1 MQESNPTDIR
11 RTCLDLIAAAPV
23 CCLTTLGP
31 GGYPYTTAIGNLR
44 CAAEF
49 PALAEFQAECG
60 DDLTLFMSTDMRS
73 EKIARIQANPKAS
86 AYLCDP
92 KQIVGF
98 MLGGRIEIVQ
108 DRQIKARLWQK
119 DWTLFFPSGP
129 DGPEYG
135 IIKLVPQVAR
145 GWRRTEAFE
154 LSLA

>member
-1 MQESNPTDIR
+1 MQEPNPADIR
-11 RTCLDLIAAAPV
+11 RTCLDLIAATPV
-23 CCLTTLGP
+23 CYLTTLGED
-31 GGYPYTTAIGNLR
+31 GYPYTTAIGNLR

-60 DDLTLFMSTDMRS
+60 GDLSLFMSTDMRS
-73 EKIARIQANPKAS
+73 EKIARIRANPKAS

-108 DRQIKARLWQK
+108 NRQLKSRLWQK

-129 DGPEYG
+129 EGPEYG
-135 IIKLVPQVAR
+135 IIKLVPQMAR

-154 LSLA
+154 LSLT